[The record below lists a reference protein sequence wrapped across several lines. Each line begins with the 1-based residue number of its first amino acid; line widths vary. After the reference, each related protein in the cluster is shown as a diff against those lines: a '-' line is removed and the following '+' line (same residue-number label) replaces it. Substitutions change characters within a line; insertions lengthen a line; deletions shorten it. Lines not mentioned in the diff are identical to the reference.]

1 MSTLLCSGWYTVIT
15 ICWGSRTL
23 LLYCSI
29 GIFQIFGQ
37 DGTTEVGKISKQWS
51 GMLREMFTDADN
63 FGVSCKGVTLIVSCT
78 YINQCIKRKKK
89 IEAKFHEC
97 KQFCCLHQASLR
109 HKIALTLPGISFSN
123 RQNKTWLCLKYSKKK
138 RVIRPKIAML
148 GKNMIF

>member
-1 MSTLLCSGWYTVIT
+1 MSTLLYSGRYTVIT

-23 LLYCSI
+23 LLYCSF

-63 FGVSCKGVTLIVSCT
+63 FGVSCKGVTFKLIVSCT
-78 YINQCIKRKKK
+78 YINQCIERKKK

-123 RQNKTWLCLKYSKKK
+123 RQNKT
-138 RVIRPKIAML
+138 
-148 GKNMIF
+148 